1 MDEPDYFERRVG
13 TTLRGKWTLERLL
26 GVGGMAAVY
35 ESVHTKLG
43 RRDAVKI
50 LHPAIAHSADARQRF
65 EQEAFAVNR
74 LQHPGAIE
82 VRDIEV
88 TEDGAPFLVMELLEG
103 ESLADRLR
111 ARGPLPAEDVFRYAE
126 QILDV
131 LAAAHAAGIIHRD
144 IKPDNLFLL
153 RDGRVKVL
161 DFGVARLRQRNAPG
175 TPTRTGALIGTVAYM
190 APEQVS
196 GRSDLDGR
204 ADIFSVGATMFR
216 LITGQHLYPTDNE
229 LQLIMQMATEPA
241 PSVRSVCPGLP
252 EGMARVIDRA
262 LAFDREQRY
271 PDAASMRA
279 DVLRVLGGE
288 QPASALAPALPPQ
301 DAPGVNPTVL
311 PGDPRSVAA
320 PALSA
325 SAFPVPLAV
334 QPTSPPPVTQAPAVQ
349 GTPPTLVTS
358 LSALSHQPTSLG
370 GTSLAPWQQGNPVTA
385 HTTYPAPA
393 ALVPAPPG
401 VSGTLERIGRKTVHL
416 PFPVVVALAVV
427 VALLVGSA
435 GCVVLWKTFSKD
447 RAPPPAPAPT
457 LPHPHPT
464 EHPTATATT
473 PAPVD
478 RPIATAPPPTD
489 RPAPTGGILPGG
501 NIPAIPTHVVPT
513 PAANGKGKKDK
524 GKKDKK

>member
-111 ARGPLPAEDVFRYAE
+111 ARGPLAAMEVFRYAE

-161 DFGVARLRQRNAPG
+161 DFGVARLRLRNASG

-241 PSVRSVCPGLP
+241 PVVRSVCPGLP
-252 EGMARVIDRA
+252 EEMARVIDRA
-262 LAFDREQRY
+262 LAFNREQRY

-279 DVLRVLGGE
+279 DVLRVLGEE
-288 QPASALAPALPPQ
+288 QPSSAPAPALPPRGVPG
-301 DAPGVNPTVL
+301 APPTVL
-311 PGDPRSVAA
+311 PGDPPGVAT

-325 SAFPVPLAV
+325 SAFPVPSAGS
-334 QPTSPPPVTQAPAVQ
+334 PASPPLVTSTPALQ
-349 GTPPTLVTS
+349 GAPPTLVTS
-358 LSALSHQPTSLG
+358 TPALSYQPTSLG
-370 GTSLAPWQQGNPVTA
+370 GTSLAPWQQATPVTA
-385 HTTYPAPA
+385 PTVSPATA

-401 VSGTLERIGRKTVHL
+401 VSGALERIGRKTVHL
-416 PFPVVVALAVV
+416 PFPVMVALAVMA
-427 VALLVGSA
+427 ALFVGSA
-435 GCVVLWKTFSKD
+435 GCMVLWKTFSREKTPVPV
-447 RAPPPAPAPT
+447 APPV
-457 LPHPHPT
+457 LPHPT
-464 EHPTATATT
+464 EQPTAHSTA
-473 PAPVD
+473 PVPVD

-489 RPAPTGGILPGG
+489 RPAPTGGIVPGG
-501 NIPAIPTHVVPT
+501 NTAAIPGNVAPIPAGNGKTT
-513 PAANGKGKKDK
+513 TKGKGKKDK
-524 GKKDKK
+524 K

>member
-13 TTLRGKWTLERLL
+13 TTLRGKWKLERLL

-50 LHPAIAHSADARQRF
+50 LHPSIAHSADARQRF

-111 ARGPLPAEDVFRYAE
+111 ARGPLAEEEVFRYAE

-131 LAAAHAAGIIHRD
+131 LAAAHTAGIIHRD

-161 DFGVARLRQRNAPG
+161 DFGVARLRQQNAPG

-204 ADIFSVGATMFR
+204 ADLFSVGATMFR
-216 LITGQHLYPTDNE
+216 LITGRHLYPTDNE

-241 PSVRSVCPGLP
+241 PPVRSVCPGLP
-252 EGMARVIDRA
+252 EEMAGVIDRA

-271 PDAASMRA
+271 PNAASMRA

-288 QPASALAPALPPQ
+288 QPSSAQAPALPPR
-301 DAPGVNPTVL
+301 DAPGTTSA
-311 PGDPRSVAA
+311 GT
-320 PALSA
+320 PA
-325 SAFPVPLAV
+325 
-334 QPTSPPPVTQAPAVQ
+334 SPPLVTLAPVVQ
-349 GTPPTLVTS
+349 GMPPTLVTS
-358 LSALSHQPTSLG
+358 VSVLSHQPTSLG
-370 GTSLAPWQQGNPVTA
+370 GTSLAPWQQATLVTA
-385 HTTYPAPA
+385 HTASLAPA
-393 ALVPAPPG
+393 ALIPAPPG
-401 VSGTLERIGRKTVHL
+401 VSGALERIGRKTVHL

-427 VALLVGSA
+427 GVLSVGSA
-435 GCVVLWKTFSKD
+435 SCMVLWKTFSREKTPVSV
-447 RAPPPAPAPT
+447 APPAP
-457 LPHPHPT
+457 PHPT
-464 EHPTATATT
+464 EQPTGHPTV
-473 PAPVD
+473 PV
-478 RPIATAPPPTD
+478 PIATTPPPTD
-489 RPAPTGGILPGG
+489 RPAPTGGIVPGG
-501 NIPAIPTHVVPT
+501 NTAAIPGNVVPIPANNGKTT
-513 PAANGKGKKDK
+513 PKGKGKKDN
-524 GKKDKK
+524 KK